1 MTTSRTAAI
10 IWGSFALLALV
21 LIAVGLCAMYG
32 APDAAYSTLGTVAL
46 SIGGSGG
53 RGLVGCW
60 TSPPRQQGS
69 RVEPSAY
76 SGSLTTSASV
86 PIGYSFPPSL
96 VIRSS

>member
-21 LIAVGLCAMYG
+21 LAAVALCAIYG

-53 RGLVGCW
+53 V
-60 TSPPRQQGS
+60 
-69 RVEPSAY
+69 
-76 SGSLTTSASV
+76 GSLAV
-86 PIGYSFPPSL
+86 GLRHIGAKEPG
-96 VIRSS
+96 SSTNGSPDA

>member
-53 RGLVGCW
+53 V
-60 TSPPRQQGS
+60 
-69 RVEPSAY
+69 
-76 SGSLTTSASV
+76 GSLAVGLRHLGSKEA
-86 PIGYSFPPSL
+86 G
-96 VIRSS
+96 SSQAPTPVA